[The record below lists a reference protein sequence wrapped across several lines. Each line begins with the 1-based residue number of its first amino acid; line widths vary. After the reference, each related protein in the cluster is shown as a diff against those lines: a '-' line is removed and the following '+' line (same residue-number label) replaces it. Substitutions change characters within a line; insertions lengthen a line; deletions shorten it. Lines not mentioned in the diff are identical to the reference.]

1 MAYLQDNWYWMVTAA
16 ASGSALLWM
25 NMRNG
30 PTGSGISPQEA
41 VMLMNRDKAQVID
54 VCNTDVFANSHIR
67 GAKNIPLDQLAS
79 GIKGLPSNK
88 KIPLVVVCT
97 TGVHATKAAKQ
108 LQALGHERVQAIKG
122 GMRAWREAQLPTE
135 TATV

>member
-1 MAYLQDNWYWMVTAA
+1 MAYLHDNWYWMVTAA

-30 PTGSGISPQEA
+30 PSGSGISPQEA
-41 VMLMNRDKAQVID
+41 VMLMNREKAQIID
-54 VCNTDVFANSHIR
+54 VCGADVFATSHIR
-67 GAKNIPLDQLAS
+67 GAKNIPLDQLSS
-79 GIKGLPSNK
+79 GVKGLPSNK
-88 KIPLVVVCT
+88 QIPLVVVCA
-97 TGVHATKAAKQ
+97 TGVQASKAAKQ

-135 TATV
+135 SAIA